1 MAKKINLISSE
12 LSERIEE
19 FIIINNLKPNDK
31 LPSERE
37 FQDMWNVNRITFRA
51 ALQKLVDE
59 NKLYRIHG
67 KGTYVSPNK
76 IERDFW
82 RLQPFSEAMNNGGYE
97 IETKLISIDKIEA
110 NKKLAQTLSIF
121 LGDKIVR
128 VKRLRIVENVPLA
141 VETSYLPYSLCQNIE
156 QYNLEKNSLYSI
168 LKKFYG
174 IELFKQSQRI
184 SIYFASE
191 EENKF
196 LEIKDGE
203 GVLMLEG
210 ITYDVKGK
218 SVEYSTAVTRG
229 DRCIFKSILK

>member
-37 FQDMWNVNRITFRA
+37 FQDMWNVNRITFRV

-82 RLQPFSEAMNNGGYE
+82 RLQSFSEAMNNGGYE
-97 IETKLISIDKIEA
+97 IETKSISIDKIEA

-128 VKRLRIVENVPLA
+128 IKRLRIVENVPLA